1 MVEMIKPT
9 VIIVSPSLDPMV
21 NVSGVSAVV
30 NFIIA
35 NNKHADYIH
44 FKQGKSDEENGCLF
58 NRIKR
63 IVWDYVK
70 WRGFLKEHNATLIHY
85 NLSMEVNSILR
96 DVPFIL
102 YAYRHKRRIV
112 AHIHGGKFLF
122 ETNYPFII
130 KMFLKKLFSM
140 NIPFIVLSEKEK
152 EAIGTEFPHS
162 KLYVLPNAIDLA
174 DASNFRRVV
183 CGKQLDVLFLGRITP
198 EKGIEYILTAC
209 KILKENG
216 IKFMLHVAGKENGES
231 HYIEDFE
238 KALGEKC
245 FKYEGVVYGESK
257 QSLLKQCNI
266 FLLPSFYEGL
276 PMSLLESMSYSEVP
290 VVTNVGSVGKV
301 VNNKENGLLVEV
313 KSAQSIV
320 DAITELYNN
329 KKELER
335 LSENAK
341 NTIFSMFNPQEYID
355 KLNTIYSNTPP
366 PRWCIIINLTNG
378 DTASCTPR
386 KEVA

>member
-1 MVEMIKPT
+1 MERHNKPI
-9 VIIVSPSLDPMV
+9 VIIVSPSLDPKV
-21 NVSGVSAVV
+21 NVSGVSAVA
-30 NFIIA
+30 NFIIT

-44 FKQGKSDEENGCLF
+44 FQQGKSDEENGGLY

-63 IVWDYVK
+63 IALNYSK
-70 WRGFLKEHNATLIHY
+70 WKTFLKEHSKALIHY
-85 NLSMEVNSILR
+85 NLSMEANSILR

-122 ETNYPFII
+122 ETNRPFII
-130 KMFLKKLFSM
+130 KIFLKKLFSM

-162 KLYVLPNAIDLA
+162 KLYVLPNVIDLT
-174 DASNFRRVV
+174 DASNFTREIN
-183 CGKQLDVLFLGRITP
+183 GKQLDILFLGRITP
-198 EKGIEYILTAC
+198 EKGIDYILSAC
-209 KILKENG
+209 KKLKEKG
-216 IKFMLHVAGKENGES
+216 VKFMLHVAGKENGGS

-238 KALGEKC
+238 KTLGEKC
-245 FKYEGVVYGESK
+245 FKYEGVVYGETK
-257 QSLLKQCNI
+257 QKLLKQCNV

-313 KSAQSIV
+313 KSTQSIV

-341 NTIFSMFNPQEYID
+341 NTIFTMFNPQEYID
-355 KLNTIYSNTPP
+355 KLNMIYSNTPP
-366 PRWCIIINLTNG
+366 RLYLIINLSNG
-378 DTASCTPR
+378 EATSCTPR
-386 KEVA
+386 KEAA